1 MEHLYYLVAQLPAFS
16 VNDDSSQK
24 LPLTVGY
31 FKDLCSRFMSEKANE
46 TAQKLTLEPPL
57 EFEEG
62 KKSTGS
68 VFLDQWYEKERNLR
82 LALAQIRALK
92 MKKDAKDLPSTSD
105 GEVIQAARTATG
117 MDSPLSAEQYWNQ
130 YRMSVLDRIAPMD
143 MFSVDAVYNYG
154 LKLML
159 AERIKK
165 FNRDAGLASYH
176 KIYDEI
182 LGENK

>member
-24 LPLTVGY
+24 LPITTEY
-31 FKDLCSRFMSEKANE
+31 FKDLCNRFMSEKSARIAE
-46 TAQKLTLEPPL
+46 CLSLDPPL
-57 EFEEG
+57 E
-62 KKSTGS
+62 SVHTGS

-92 MKKDAKDLPSTSD
+92 MKKDIKDLPSTND
-105 GEVIQAARTATG
+105 GEAVQVARTATG
-117 MDSPLSAEQYWNQ
+117 MDSPLGAEQYLNQ
-130 YRMSVLDRIAPMD
+130 YRMGILDRIAPMD
-143 MFSVDAVYNYG
+143 NFSVDAVYNYG

-165 FNRDAGLASYH
+165 FNKDEGLASYH

-182 LGENK
+182 LGEKK

>member
-16 VNDDSSQK
+16 VNDDSNQK
-24 LPLTVGY
+24 LPLTVAY
-31 FKDLCSRFMSEKANE
+31 YKDLCARFMSEKANCI
-46 TAQKLTLEPPL
+46 AQSLTLEPPL
-57 EFEEG
+57 ES
-62 KKSTGS
+62 KSTGS
-68 VFLDQWYEKERNLR
+68 AFLDQWYEKERNLR
-82 LALAQIRALK
+82 LALAQLRALK
-92 MKKDAKDLPSTSD
+92 MKKDSKDLPSTSD

-117 MDSPLSAEQYWNQ
+117 MDSPLSAEQYLNQ
-130 YRMSVLDRIAPMD
+130 YRMSVLDKIAPMD

-159 AERIKK
+159 AERMKK
-165 FNRDAGLASYH
+165 FNRDEGLASYH

>member
-24 LPLTVGY
+24 LPLTVMY
-31 FKDLCSRFMSEKANE
+31 YKDLCSRFMSEKANKV
-46 TAQKLTLEPPL
+46 AQNLTLEPPL
-57 EFEEG
+57 ESE
-62 KKSTGS
+62 STGS
-68 VFLDQWYEKERNLR
+68 SFLDQWYEKERNLR
-82 LALAQIRALK
+82 LALAQLRALK
-92 MKKDAKDLPSTSD
+92 MKKDTKDLPQTSD

-117 MDSPLSAEQYWNQ
+117 MDSPLSAEQFLNQ
-130 YRMSVLDRIAPMD
+130 YRMSVLDRLAPMD

-159 AERIKK
+159 AERMKK
-165 FNRDAGLASYH
+165 FNRDEGLASYH